1 MGLFDDVTSALNRGK
16 DAAERTGKSA
26 RLKLQM
32 NDLMRER
39 RELVAQLGASL
50 YDVVKDNPEFREGRE
65 EILDQIASVDE
76 RRDSLQVQLD
86 QIDADAE
93 AAREAAASTQA
104 IVCPN
109 CGTSITSGH
118 AFCTGCGK
126 PVAEIRAASGPVCVS
141 CGAQL
146 QEGDL
151 FCVECG
157 AKQPEQNAE
166 QGE

>member
-26 RLKLQM
+26 HIKLQM

-50 YDVVKDNPEFREGRE
+50 YDVVKDNPEFRVGRE
-65 EILDQIASVDE
+65 TIFDQIAFVDE
-76 RRDSLQVQLD
+76 RHADLQAQLD
-86 QIDADAE
+86 QIDSEAE
-93 AAREAAASTQA
+93 AARAAAASAQA
-104 IVCPN
+104 IACPN
-109 CGTSITSGH
+109 CGTSITGNQ

-126 PVAEIRAASGPVCVS
+126 PVAEIKATLGPVCVS

-157 AKQPEQNAE
+157 ARQPEPGAGQE
-166 QGE
+166 E